1 MVRKK
6 MAGEEKKNPWEKV
19 KEKWPWKK
27 RKIEVIDSMP
37 VKEKEKEE
45 TSPGTE
51 GTDKDLKVGLSDTSL
66 NNVEDSANTA
76 EAEVLKGKEE
86 DKKDVVEKPD
96 EGTPTGEREPGKVD
110 ESTPVGEEAEEYKPS
125 SMETV
130 EETTANGL
138 AAEEDKVQMAETPPA
153 TGKESEDVE
162 SAAVPVEEIVEEK
175 LDAKVRL
182 PPEEKKE
189 EEEVGEKPKGW
200 SFIGRSVRG
209 SLHLLRGIENQDA
222 IEPEGDAS
230 GEDLVVC
237 ISDGHGGDRYFRSK
251 KGAEFAVEASKEM
264 LTGFFDIAR
273 ENKVTASVIDNSR
286 ERIPKKIVEKW
297 SKEDLTHEA
306 ENPFTE
312 EEKEK
317 LRQKEIEKLENGNKL
332 EREAIIKTAYGATL
346 LSVVVTKDYIIYVQL
361 GDGDLLMVSKEGKV
375 SRAFTRDSNLIA
387 NETTSLCSKD
397 AWKHFDVKF
406 QNISSNSP
414 ALIMLCT
421 DGYAN
426 SFVDEESFLSV
437 ASDIWEFIVE
447 DGAKEVSKSL
457 GGWLEEASKEGSGD
471 DITVGILYRNE
482 AVKELSKTREE
493 Q

>member
-1 MVRKK
+1 MVRSK
-6 MAGEEKKNPWEKV
+6 MAGEEKNNLFEKLKNKFKRSIKKV
-19 KEKWPWKK
+19 EATDPIAVKK
-27 RKIEVIDSMP
+27 R
-37 VKEKEKEE
+37 EKEG
-45 TSPGTE
+45 TSPETE
-51 GTDKDLKVGLSDTSL
+51 GTGKASP
-66 NNVEDSANTA
+66 NNVEESTNTA
-76 EAEVLKGKEE
+76 EAEVLNGKEE
-86 DKKDVVEKPD
+86 DKRDVVEKPA
-96 EGTPTGEREPGKVD
+96 ESTPTGEREPGKVD
-110 ESTPVGEEAEEYKPS
+110 ESTPVGEEAEGDEPS

-138 AAEEDKVQMAETPPA
+138 AAGEDKVQMAETPPA

-162 SAAVPVEEIVEEK
+162 SAAVPVEEIVDKKPDDAAESTTGEEIEEEK
-175 LDAKVRL
+175 V
-182 PPEEKKE
+182 
-189 EEEVGEKPKGW
+189 VEKPKGW
-200 SFIGRSVRG
+200 SFIGRSIRG

-222 IEPEGDAS
+222 IDPEGDAS

-251 KGAEFAVEASKEM
+251 QGAEFAVEVSKEM

-273 ENKVTASVIDNSR
+273 ENQVTASVIDTSR

-297 SKEDLTHEA
+297 SEKVLTHEA
-306 ENPFTE
+306 ENPFTG

-317 LRQKEIEKLENGNKL
+317 LRQKEIEKLENGNEL
-332 EREAIIKTAYGATL
+332 AREAIIKTAYGATL

-375 SRAFTRDSNLIA
+375 SRAFTRDSHLIA

-406 QNISSNSP
+406 QNISSNPP

-437 ASDIWEFIVE
+437 ASDIWEFIIE
-447 DGAKEVSKSL
+447 DGADEVSKSL
-457 GGWLEEASKEGSGD
+457 SGWLEEASKEGSGD

-482 AVKELSKTREE
+482 AVKELRKTREE